1 MKPNRNG
8 SQPYAGAIT
17 ISPAVIGAF
26 LARKHRIG
34 RHINKA
40 KQTSGKKFKQ
50 KQKQKF
56 LSHIYRWIQRQRESE
71 KERKEELRN
80 GSLSGTIG
88 SSHGLVNELLSLSA
102 SDLHLH
108 AGALVHL
115 YVWLLRLLQRP
126 NLRLYRLHQVLQ
138 LNRHHYFP
146 IKPYAGRIRV
156 SRIFGDRSEALD
168 VDLYVDQ
175 LLPVGEPSGFYQ
187 QTNTNSP
194 WFSEIITS
202 LPFSVLIVRR
212 VDFGC
217 ICTVD
222 SP

>member
-175 LLPVGEPSGFYQ
+175 LLPVREPSGFYQ
-187 QTNTNSP
+187 QMNTNSP
-194 WFSEIITS
+194 WLSQIITS

-212 VDFGC
+212 VGFGC

-222 SP
+222 LP

>member
-175 LLPVGEPSGFYQ
+175 LLPVREPSGFYQ